1 MIGAAAPDIP
11 LRSRLLWLI
20 GLRVVMIT
28 VLLGS
33 GVLTQVRTP
42 GAWPIN
48 PFFFVLGLTYAL
60 TVVYAVTL
68 RFVERQRWLVDLQ
81 LGLDAFII
89 SALVLMTGGVQSY
102 FQTLYALPIVGASIL
117 QYRRG
122 GLLVGVLSTVMYGGL
137 VLAQYSWTFG
147 FVDVAGLPVT
157 ALPPVR
163 NALFTVGLDAVGFM
177 GVAFLSGYL
186 AERLRRADARLA
198 HASTQIADLQA
209 FNQHVIE
216 SLTSGLA
223 TTDPDGRV
231 LTFNQT
237 ARAITGRG
245 VSEAVGQL
253 IYELLQ
259 LPAAFV
265 DAVQSRSKHSYR
277 TEVTY
282 TTPAGRQIDIGL
294 SASPLNVPGGQGGLL
309 FVFQD
314 VTETRRMERVAR
326 LQQRL
331 AAVGEMAA
339 GIAHEIRN
347 PLASMS
353 GSIQIL
359 RHDLPL
365 NSEQEQLMDI
375 VLRESERLNETIK
388 TFLAYARPQ
397 RFATKQLDLRRV
409 INDAALLLRHGSE
422 AGEQHQVDVS
432 APQDPVWYEADEN
445 QIRQIVWNLA
455 TNGLRAMPEGG
466 RLVLAVATAG
476 DGEVMLSVSDEGVGI
491 PADEL
496 DRVLQPFHASFGKG
510 TGLGL
515 AIVHRIVS
523 DYDGELQITS
533 KEGSGTTVA
542 IRLPTRPSGAS
553 TSERGAATV
562 ASPGM

>member
-1 MIGAAAPDIP
+1 MTRAAAPDAP
-11 LRSRLLWLI
+11 LRSRLLWLM
-20 GLRVVMIT
+20 GLRVVMVT

-42 GAWPIN
+42 GVWPIN

-60 TVVYAVTL
+60 TVIYALTL
-68 RFVERQRWLVDLQ
+68 RFVQRQRWLVDLQ
-81 LGLDAFII
+81 LGLDAFIV
-89 SALVLMTGGVQSY
+89 SALVLMTGGVESY
-102 FQTLYALPIVGASIL
+102 FQTLYALPILGASIL
-117 QYRRG
+117 QQRRG
-122 GLLVGVLSTVMYGGL
+122 GLLIGVLSTVMYGGL

-147 FVDVAGLPVT
+147 FVEVAWLPIT

-186 AERLRRADARLA
+186 ADRLRRADARLA

-231 LTFNQT
+231 LTFNPT
-237 ARAITGRG
+237 AQAITGRG
-245 VSEAVGQL
+245 GPEAVGQI

-259 LPAAFV
+259 LPPAFV
-265 DAVQSRSKHSYR
+265 DAVRSGSEDTYR
-277 TEVTY
+277 TEVIY

-294 SASPLNVPGGQGGLL
+294 NASPLNVPGGQGGLL

-314 VTETRRMERVAR
+314 VTETRRLERVAR

-365 NSEQEQLMDI
+365 NSEQAQLMDI

-397 RFATKQLDLRRV
+397 RFAPKQFDLRRV

-422 AGEQHQVDVS
+422 AAEQHQVEVS

-466 RLVLAVATAG
+466 RLVLSVATGG
-476 DGEVMLSVSDEGVGI
+476 DGEVVLSVSDEGVGI

-542 IRLPTRPSGAS
+542 IRLPTPPSGAQ
-553 TSERGAATV
+553 TAERGAATV
-562 ASPGM
+562 ASSGT